1 MAQLMF
7 PNIAGQV
14 QQGFQQGQTLAFNR
28 LAGLAAQNPDQAQ
41 NYLGQ
46 AAAID
51 PRMADVL
58 QDDQARRQY
67 IQTQQQA
74 MQQKAQQ
81 TQQNANLQKI
91 GSAARYMI
99 AALQTKNPAQIEGA
113 YQAVR
118 PYLAELGQAQGKV
131 PPPQWDPNMESAIY
145 SVAAQTA
152 NLFPNDNKLYNLGAG
167 GRLVNGSGQTIA
179 NAPYPIQALPSGY
192 GFDKNTGRAVQIPI
206 QGAPQTSD
214 ATPSIGLPAS
224 PSIIDGSVPA
234 GTQVTQATGQDG
246 TRVAFAFGPDT
257 PDAVKAQTAA
267 ESGVVQPNS
276 NPTTLA
282 QVQASKGQMRTLS
295 PDEVK
300 AAGLPA
306 GAVVQASPNGALH
319 VVSKPGGQDG
329 APMAFGDPTKTGADY
344 LSTLDPQVASQVKA
358 LDEGRMQFPSSFA
371 LKTPYWQG
379 MLAAV
384 SRYDPSFDYVNY
396 NARVSTRKAFTSG
409 KEAQQVN
416 ALNTVA
422 QHLAQL
428 QGYADALGN
437 YSFTPINTAKNAI
450 EGSMGNPA
458 PTNFSRTVLPVAQ
471 ELERVWRGTGGT
483 EGDIKQWIDNLSSS
497 SSPAQFKGAFQGL
510 SDLIYGKLAALRDQ
524 YVQGMGTTAN
534 PYQFLSPRTQAI
546 FSHLDSID
554 AGKFASDA
562 KAGNNVTANAQ
573 GAAQPQGS
581 RVSTQAQ
588 YDALPS
594 GATYINANDGQTY
607 RKP

>member
-14 QQGFQQGQTLAFNR
+14 QQGFQTGQGMAFNR
-28 LAGLAAQNPDQAQ
+28 LAGMAMGSGDPNDPNLLQAAQ
-41 NYLGQ
+41 
-46 AAAID
+46 ID
-51 PRMADVL
+51 PRDAMA
-58 QDDQARRQY
+58 
-67 IQTQQQA
+67 IQGVMQQRQQQA
-74 MQQKAQQ
+74 QAYQQQQQMQGMQKV
-81 TQQNANLQKI
+81 
-91 GSAARYMI
+91 GGAARYM
-99 AALQTKNPAQIEGA
+99 AQALQTKDPAQIQGA
-113 YQAVR
+113 WDNVR
-118 PYLAELGQAQGKV
+118 PMLAQMAAAQGK
-131 PPPQWDPNMESAIY
+131 PPPPAQYDPSTEPGLYQLIAATASA
-145 SVAAQTA
+145 
-152 NLFPNDNKLYNLGAG
+152 FPNDGKLYNLAPG
-167 GRLVNGSGQTIA
+167 GQLVNGTGKTVASAPFKPAPPVVNNGYQLTLGKNGQYSA
-179 NAPYPIQALPSGY
+179 AP
-192 GFDKNTGRAVQIPI
+192 IPI
-206 QGAPQTSD
+206 QGATTAPQNPGQASVAGANGHTVTFDFPPGTPQEVID
-214 ATPSIGLPAS
+214 AAYSSARA
-224 PSIIDGSVPA
+224 DGDLAP
-234 GTQVTQATGQDG
+234 GQQVGADSQAAPQ
-246 TRVAFAFGPDT
+246 
-257 PDAVKAQTAA
+257 
-267 ESGVVQPNS
+267 QPQ
-276 NPTTLA
+276 TLA
-282 QVQASKGQMRTLS
+282 QAMAGNKQVTTLT
-295 PDEVK
+295 PDEV
-300 AAGLPA
+300 ASAGLPTGTVA
-306 GAVVQASPNGALH
+306 QRSPDGSIH

-329 APMAFGDPTKTGADY
+329 APIAFGDLTKTGADY
-344 LSTLDPQVASQVKA
+344 LSTLDPQIASQVKA

-428 QGYADALGN
+428 QGYANALGN
-437 YSFTPINTAKNAI
+437 YSFTPLNTAKNAI
-450 EGSMGNPA
+450 EGTMGNAAPA
-458 PTNFSRTVLPVAQ
+458 NFNRTILPVAQ

-483 EGDIKQWIDNLSSS
+483 EGDIKQWIANMSSS
-497 SSPAQFKGAFQGL
+497 SSPGQFKDAFQGL